1 MITRK
6 VLDGRPGALPMIHAQ
21 GTDVV
26 FQLNIA
32 GVGGDPRLVLRCD
45 ANGSIWVSIRED
57 Q

>member
-6 VLDGRPGALPMIHAQ
+6 VLDGRPGALPVIHAQ

-32 GVGGDPRLVLRCD
+32 GVGRDARLVLRCD